1 MQLAAYIN
9 FSLNV
14 ATDLIF
20 ALVIPLCMLWNLN
33 MSFRTKLSLFFILGL
48 GCFVC
53 ACAVVR
59 ISYLGAYGASGDWLW
74 DTVHLAVWSVIE
86 LNVGIIAG
94 SLPSLR
100 PLVRRFLGSIYGS
113 GSRGG
118 AGGGGRSNNN
128 MYYAGGL
135 SSGRS
140 KSRGSRGGGRW
151 ARYASGGGTL
161 HSQHH
166 HHHHRLP
173 HGHGLADGG
182 LPLDDASSQ
191 KNLHDP
197 ASPSAVP
204 GEMSKGSFEM
214 SCYGVESH
222 ITSGKAR
229 RPSEDF
235 PTGITKTTQM
245 TVSYDD
251 SRHV

>member
-1 MQLAAYIN
+1 MQLLAYIN

-14 ATDLIF
+14 VTDLIF

-59 ISYLGAYGASGDWLW
+59 ISYLSAYGASGDWLW

-100 PLVRRFLGSIYGS
+100 PLVKRFLGSIYGT
-113 GSRGG
+113 GSR
-118 AGGGGRSNNN
+118 NQN
-128 MYYAGGL
+128 YYAGGL
-135 SSGRS
+135 SSKS
-140 KSRGSRGGGRW
+140 KGSRGWR
-151 ARYASGGGTL
+151 RYASGGGVRSTL

-166 HHHHRLP
+166 RLP
-173 HGHGLADGG
+173 DGLPDG

-191 KNLHDP
+191 KQLHDP
-197 ASPSAVP
+197 AFAA
-204 GEMSKGSFEM
+204 GETSKASFEM

-222 ITSGKAR
+222 ITSGKAK

-235 PTGITKTTQM
+235 PAGITKTTQM